1 MVFNIKEELKS
12 NRPGLS
18 PLSLGAYA
26 QTVNKIH
33 AKLGLEGD
41 ITSFK
46 FLDKYD
52 DVVKVLAD
60 YAPTT
65 RKNMLN
71 AVIVALKCGDDS
83 AACKKFGELR
93 DGYNK
98 DYEKEQST
106 GKKTVKQKK
115 NWVEWEKFEK
125 MIEYFTKEVRRLRL
139 RQKAQMDDHEL
150 ALFGDY
156 VLLRLYQDY
165 PLRND
170 YHDVKV
176 VSSKAK
182 IEDGQNYLQR
192 HKNSMKL
199 VLTEYKTKKAYGK
212 KEININSKLVG
223 LLKDYLRHN
232 KSGWLIIN
240 EKTNQPLDSVG
251 ITRRL
256 NRISMDR
263 LKKKLGSNMI
273 RHSYLSHKYADN
285 VEEMKKDAETMGH
298 SVETQ
303 KKYIKGDD

>member
-26 QTVNKIH
+26 QTTNKIH

-52 DVVKVLAD
+52 DVVKVLVD

-83 AACKKFGELR
+83 TACKKFGELR

-106 GKKTVKQKK
+106 VKKTVKQKK

-125 MIEYFTKEVRRLRL
+125 MIEYFTK
-139 RQKAQMDDHEL
+139 KCA
-150 ALFGDY
+150 A
-156 VLLRLYQDY
+156 
-165 PLRND
+165 
-170 YHDVKV
+170 
-176 VSSKAK
+176 
-182 IEDGQNYLQR
+182 
-192 HKNSMKL
+192 
-199 VLTEYKTKKAYGK
+199 
-212 KEININSKLVG
+212 
-223 LLKDYLRHN
+223 
-232 KSGWLIIN
+232 
-240 EKTNQPLDSVG
+240 
-251 ITRRL
+251 
-256 NRISMDR
+256 
-263 LKKKLGSNMI
+263 
-273 RHSYLSHKYADN
+273 
-285 VEEMKKDAETMGH
+285 
-298 SVETQ
+298 
-303 KKYIKGDD
+303 